1 MKQLKQRV
9 GRIRPGIHRPWEIR
23 VSRKLPVRYIHV
35 TDVRL
40 ITPHMKRVTF
50 GGADLADLV
59 CDGPDQQ
66 VKLYFPKPGQVRPR
80 LPEPGPDGDPA
91 SWYQA
96 YTAIPEAER
105 PWMRSYTIRAHDP
118 HGRTIDVDFV
128 LHDDA
133 GPATRWAMAA
143 RPGDVLGMFG
153 PSADYARPVPVT
165 ASIAAADWLL
175 LAGDETALPAIGTL
189 VEALPAGTIRQGVVC
204 THVVEQDNG
213 AVLHFRDGT
222 TVTADLVIGAD
233 GIHSVVRRGLIAD
246 TPIFSGF
253 TVYRGL
259 VPIDRVPHL
268 FDRPQVLF
276 WLGPG
281 GHVTSYPIV
290 SRQLIHFSAVIA
302 SPDWDPKVWSAP
314 GQVADAVAA
323 FQGWTD
329 TVRDLI
335 GAADTVT
342 RWALFDREPTGRWHG
357 QRTVLVGDAAHPML
371 PFMSQGANQ
380 AIEDAATLVTLLVRA
395 GLERDAAL
403 QAYQTLRQ
411 PRVAEVHRHARI
423 RGRTFHFQDGEQQ
436 RQRDAAMPKTEDIGS
451 YEWLYGFDAEQLP
464 LDRAGAVSESPLRR

>member
-1 MKQLKQRV
+1 MRAVDTPRIAIVGAGIAGLTVAVSLRHAGIPCEVFEQASFFADAGAGIQISPNGARILHRLGLADTLQKRSSQAWAIETRRWQDDTVLGRTELGPGCVARFGAPYYLIQR
-9 GRIRPGIHRPWEIR
+9 
-23 VSRKLPVRYIHV
+23 
-35 TDVRL
+35 
-40 ITPHMKRVTF
+40 
-50 GGADLADLV
+50 ADLH
-59 CDGPDQQ
+59 
-66 VKLYFPKPGQVRPR
+66 R
-80 LPEPGPDGDPA
+80 
-91 SWYQA
+91 
-96 YTAIPEAER
+96 
-105 PWMRSYTIRAHDP
+105 
-118 HGRTIDVDFV
+118 
-128 LHDDA
+128 
-133 GPATRWAMAA
+133 
-143 RPGDVLGMFG
+143 
-153 PSADYARPVPVT
+153 
-165 ASIAAADWLL
+165 
-175 LAGDETALPAIGTL
+175 TL